1 MERVNDMLFK
11 NITILNEQLQIQ
23 KNMYVMTTGEL
34 ISYIGDKPPMEYFG
48 DEMDGKNR
56 LLMSGFFN
64 CHAHSPMTL
73 LRGYGENLNLQDW
86 LTKKIFPFE
95 SKLDSDKVYWG
106 MMLAIAE
113 SIRYGIVSTT
123 DMYYFCEDMARAVLE
138 AGVKN
143 NIGRGVTNFSG
154 GDLWALAS
162 GKESRELYQNFHGAG
177 DGKIRIDMSL
187 HAEYTSDERTVR
199 QLAEYAA
206 EVGCNVHVHV
216 SETHLEH
223 EECKQRHDGRTPA
236 AYLNDCGFF
245 DRPATA
251 AHCVWLEE
259 EDFDI
264 LKDKGVSVACNP
276 ISNIKLASGTCNVP
290 KLFDMGINVTLGTDG
305 VASNNSLNYMEDM
318 KFFALLPKGFH
329 QRLTAISPEDV
340 LAVATKNGA
349 VSQGRLD
356 TGILKVGYKADLIML
371 DIGGPSMHP
380 AHDLTSNIVLAA
392 SGSDVVMTMIDGKVL
407 YKQGEFLT
415 LDIEKVIYQ
424 AEKSVRDILSALE

>member
-1 MERVNDMLFK
+1 MLFN
-11 NITILNEQLQIQ
+11 NITIINEQMQIQ
-23 KNMYVMTTGEL
+23 RNMYVGTTGEV
-34 ISYIGDKPPMEYFG
+34 ISYIGDTPPTEDFG
-48 DEMDGKNR
+48 ETLDGKNR
-56 LLMSGFFN
+56 LLMPGFFN

-86 LTKKIFPFE
+86 LTTKIFPFE
-95 SKLDSDKVYWG
+95 AKLDGKKVYWG

-138 AGVKN
+138 TGVKN
-143 NIGRGVTNFSG
+143 NIGRGVTNFVG
-154 GDLWALAS
+154 GDLWSLDAGIES
-162 GKESRELYQNFHGAG
+162 KELFSHYHGAG

-216 SETHLEH
+216 SETQREH
-223 EECKQRHDGRTPA
+223 EECKERHGGRTPA

-251 AHCVWLEE
+251 AHCVWLEDA
-259 EDFDI
+259 DFDL
-264 LKDKGVSVACNP
+264 LKAKGVTVACNP

-290 KLFDMGINVTLGTDG
+290 KLFDKGINVALGTDG
-305 VASNNSLNYMEDM
+305 VASNNSLNFMEDM
-318 KFFALLPKGFH
+318 KFFALLPKGIH
-329 QRLTAISPEDV
+329 HRLTSVSPEEV
-340 LAVATKNGA
+340 LSVATRNGA

-356 TGILKVGYKADLIML
+356 TGLLKVGCKADLIML
-371 DIGGPSMHP
+371 DISGPSMHP
-380 AHDLTSNIVLAA
+380 AHDLLNNVVLAA
-392 SGSDVVMTMIDGKVL
+392 SGSDVVMTMVDGKVL
-407 YKQGEFLT
+407 YKYGEFLT

-424 AEKSVRDILSALE
+424 AERSVKDILAAL